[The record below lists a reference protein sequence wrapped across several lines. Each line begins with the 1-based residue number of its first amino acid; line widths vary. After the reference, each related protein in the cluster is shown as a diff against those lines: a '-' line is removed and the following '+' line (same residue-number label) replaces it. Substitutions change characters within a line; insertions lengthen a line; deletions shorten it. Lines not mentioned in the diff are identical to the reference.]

1 MRNKT
6 EVFVYGTLKRG
17 GRLHHCLT
25 DSEYVGEGV
34 VRGKMYDVG
43 AFPALIHSDS
53 VAGRWVGDNKVPT
66 PDHSYVRGEIYSVD
80 ADTLQHLD
88 IVEGVPMLYRRE
100 SVEFYHVEVGDGVTN
115 GPKDQIM
122 DICAGSGTV
131 QTYLFNRLSDDMPR
145 IETTERATCDGEV
158 FFIAHDVERR

>member
-1 MRNKT
+1 MANRT

-34 VRGKMYDVG
+34 VRGKLYDVG

-53 VAGRWVGDNKVPT
+53 VAGGS
-66 PDHSYVRGEIYSVD
+66 DHSYVRGEIYSVD

-88 IVEGVPMLYRRE
+88 IVEGAPMLYRRE

-122 DICAGSGTV
+122 HICAGSGTV